1 MSRSWIRSCLLCPKG
16 GGLNDAGVGEVG
28 GDRGDVDGDVLGAP
42 VDDDHDP
49 LGVLLELAH
58 EGEDLAVVVREEGL
72 AEVEGFLGRDDLQ
85 LIQVVFCSVM

>member
-1 MSRSWIRSCLLCPKG
+1 MSGSWIRSCLLCPKG

-28 GDRGDVDGDVLGAP
+28 GDRGDVDGDILGAP
-42 VDDDHDP
+42 VDDDHYS

-72 AEVEGFLGRDDLQ
+72 AQVEGFLGRNHLQ
-85 LIQVVFCSVM
+85 LIQVAFCSVM

>member
-1 MSRSWIRSCLLCPKG
+1 MDPVQSCLFSSKG
-16 GGLNDAGVGEVG
+16 GGLNDAGIGEIG
-28 GDRGDVDGDVLGAP
+28 RDRGDVDGDVLGAP

-72 AEVEGFLGRDDLQ
+72 AQVEGFLGGDDLQ